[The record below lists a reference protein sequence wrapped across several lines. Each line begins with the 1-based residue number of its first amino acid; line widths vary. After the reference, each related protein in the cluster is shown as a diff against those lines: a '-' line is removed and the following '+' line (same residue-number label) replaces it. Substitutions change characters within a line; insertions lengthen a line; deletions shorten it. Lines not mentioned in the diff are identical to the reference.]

1 MSDSVD
7 ARINDIMSVQ
17 KGKAFRTTTWRRF
30 ARGMDTHE
38 ITEAFHD
45 SACNIPEYS
54 DIDHAL
60 VVDVIRG
67 RINWYLKVKRMTVE
81 QVAGKVGQPA
91 SLIREIMQGGD
102 NIGAIMERHPA
113 PEIEE
118 SPRPVR
124 PKGKRKAATKQPKK
138 AKINDEAADQV
149 VVTVQAILDREIA
162 EDHVDIVLRGLAR
175 FAYEQRLPFAEK
187 LESGLQVASSGKV
200 PLDIALLG
208 VLDIA
213 SE

>member
-1 MSDSVD
+1 MSESVD
-7 ARINDIMSVQ
+7 ARINEIMSVQ

-30 ARGMDTHE
+30 ARGMNTDE
-38 ITEAFHD
+38 ITGAFHD

-67 RINWYLKVKRMTVE
+67 RINWYLTVKRMTVE

-102 NIGAIMERHPA
+102 NIGEIMKNHPA

-124 PKGKRKAATKQPKK
+124 PKGKPKAAKKQPKK

>member
-1 MSDSVD
+1 MSESID
-7 ARINDIMSVQ
+7 ARINEIMSVQ

-30 ARGMDTHE
+30 ARGMNTDE
-38 ITEAFHD
+38 ITGAFHD

-67 RINWYLKVKRMTVE
+67 RIKWYLTTKGMTVE

-102 NIGAIMERHPA
+102 SIGKIMKNHPA

-124 PKGKRKAATKQPKK
+124 PKGKSKAANKQSKK